1 MHLPIETIKKIIVG
15 SGFVSEADFDDAA
28 KTASELNKD
37 IVDILIFR
45 GAINEDTVGK
55 LIAEHYGIPF
65 ANIRRLNIPPEI
77 LSQIPEKM
85 ARVYKIVPFGQEG
98 KVLKVA
104 MENPE
109 DFEALEFAK
118 RHTGLEIEQYFAT
131 RDDLV
136 KGLGQYKKGIKE
148 DFEKIISENIK
159 KIGAP
164 EVGSEEEEDLAKLA
178 EKVPIIK
185 ILDTI
190 FSYAISEKASDI
202 HIERQEEEVVIRF
215 RIDGVLRD
223 IVKFPKGVEAAL
235 VARIKILSN
244 LKIDEHRV
252 PQDGRYK
259 FIIDEDV
266 VSLRISIIP
275 GFYGENVVMRLLQE
289 TNRPS
294 SLEELGLVGHNLE
307 IIRANITRPHGMILV
322 TGPTGSGK
330 TTTLY
335 SILNILNTIE
345 VKICTI
351 EDPIE
356 YAIGRVTQIQVNTKT
371 GVEFATGLRALMRH
385 DPDIIMVGEIR
396 DNETAE
402 IAIHSA
408 LTGHLVLST
417 LHTNT
422 AAGAIP
428 RFLDMGSEDFLLA
441 STLNVVIAQRL
452 VRKICS
458 SCIVKYT
465 PDEMIRKKLSKD
477 LGNSLEGQKF
487 YKGQGCGQCNHKGY
501 VGRIGIYEAL
511 AVTEKIRSLITQ
523 RATSDEIQKQAITEG
538 MTTMLQDGLD
548 KVSSGLTTIE
558 EVIRVVREN

>member
-1 MHLPIETIKKIIVG
+1 MKIPGEILKKIIVS
-15 SGFVSEADFDDAA
+15 SGFVQEKDFETAA
-28 KTASELNKD
+28 KTALELDKD
-37 IVDILIFR
+37 PIDVLIFR
-45 GAINEDTVGK
+45 GLINEETVGK
-55 LIAEHYGIPF
+55 LVSEYYEVPF
-65 ANIRRLNIPPEI
+65 ANIRRVNIDPEV
-77 LSQIPEKM
+77 LELIPEKM
-85 ARVYKIVPFGQEG
+85 ARMYRIIPFA
-98 KVLKVA
+98 KVGSEVKLA

-118 RHTGLEIEQYFAT
+118 RQTKLKVTPYYT
-131 RDDLV
+131 TKDDLAR
-136 KGLGQYKKGIKE
+136 GLGQYKKGIKQ
-148 DFEKIISENIK
+148 DFEKIISENVE
-159 KIGAP
+159 KIG
-164 EVGSEEEEDLAKLA
+164 VQEEDLAKAA

-185 ILDTI
+185 ILDSI
-190 FSYAISEKASDI
+190 FGYALTERASDI
-202 HIERQEEEVVIRF
+202 HVETQEDEVVVRF

-223 IVKFPKGVEAAL
+223 ITKFPKGVELAL
-235 VARIKILSN
+235 IARIKILSD
-244 LKIDEHRV
+244 LKIDEHRI

-259 FIIDEDV
+259 FKVDEEA

-294 SLEELGLVGHNLE
+294 SLEELGLSGHNLE
-307 IIRANITRPHGMILV
+307 IIRQNITRPHGMVLV

-335 SILNILNTIE
+335 SVLNILNTVE
-345 VKICTI
+345 VKICTT

-356 YAIGRVTQIQVNTKT
+356 YAVGRVTQIQVNPKT
-371 GVEFATGLRALMRH
+371 GLDFAASLRALMRH

-396 DNETAE
+396 DKETAE

-428 RFLDMGSEDFLLA
+428 RFLDMGAENFLLA
-441 STLNVVIAQRL
+441 STVNAIAAQRL

-458 SCIVKYT
+458 SCVVKYDP
-465 PDEMIRKKLSKD
+465 PDVVIKKLSKD
-477 LGNSLEGQKF
+477 LGVSLSAQKF
-487 YKGQGCGQCNHKGY
+487 YKGKGCVQCNNKGY
-501 VGRIGIYEAL
+501 TGRIGIFEVL
-511 AVTEKIRSLITQ
+511 DVTDKIKELIIQ
-523 RATSDEIQKQAITEG
+523 KVTSDEIQKAAIAEG
-538 MTTMLQDGLD
+538 MVTMLQDGLD

>member
-1 MHLPIETIKKIIVG
+1 MQLPIETLKKIIVG

-28 KTASELNKD
+28 KSASELNKD
-37 IVDILIFR
+37 VVDTLIFR

-55 LIAEHYGIPF
+55 LIAEHYDIPF
-65 ANIRRLNIPPEI
+65 ANIRRLNIPPEV
-77 LSQIPEKM
+77 LSLIPEKM
-85 ARVYKIVPFGQEG
+85 ARVYRIIPFGQEG
-98 KVLKVA
+98 KVLKLA

-118 RHTGLEIEQYFAT
+118 RNTGLEIEQYFAT

-136 KGLGQYKKGIKE
+136 RSLGQYKKGIKE

-159 KIGAP
+159 KVGTT
-164 EVGSEEEEDLAKLA
+164 EVGAEEEEDLAKLA

-190 FSYAISEKASDI
+190 FSFAISEKASDI
-202 HIERQEEEVVIRF
+202 HVERQEEEVVIRF

-223 IVKFPKGVEAAL
+223 IVKFPRGVEAAL

-289 TNRPS
+289 TNRPL

-356 YAIGRVTQIQVNTKT
+356 YAIGRVTQIQVNPKT
-371 GVEFATGLRALMRH
+371 GVEFATGLRSLMRH

-477 LGNSLEGQKF
+477 LGFSLEGQKF

-511 AVTEKIRSLITQ
+511 EVTEKVKNLVTQ
-523 RATSDEIQKQAITEG
+523 RATSDEIQKQAASDG

>member
-1 MHLPIETIKKIIVG
+1 MRLTSEILKKIIVG
-15 SGFVSEADFDDAA
+15 SGFVQEADFDNAK
-28 KTASELNKD
+28 KTASELGKEV
-37 IVDILIFR
+37 IDILIFR
-45 GAINEDTVGK
+45 GLVNEETIGK
-55 LIAEHYGIPF
+55 LIADHFEVPY
-65 ANIRRLNIPPEI
+65 ANIGHLSTTPEV
-77 LSQIPEKM
+77 LSLIPEKM
-85 ARVYKIVPFGQEG
+85 ARVYRVVPFAKED
-98 KVLKVA
+98 KKLKLA

-118 RHTGLEIEQYFAT
+118 RHTGLLIEPYYAT
-131 RDDLV
+131 RDDLA

-159 KIGAP
+159 KVESG
-164 EVGSEEEEDLAKLA
+164 EEEDLVKAA
-178 EKVPIIK
+178 EKVSVVK
-185 ILDTI
+185 TLDTI
-190 FSYAISEKASDI
+190 FGYAISEKASDI
-202 HIERQEEEVVIRF
+202 HIETQDKEVVIRF

-223 IVKFPKGVEAAL
+223 IVKFPRGVETAL

-244 LKIDEHRV
+244 LKIDEHRI

-259 FIIDEDV
+259 FVLDDDV

-275 GFYGENVVMRLLQE
+275 SFYGENVVMRLLQE
-289 TNRPS
+289 TNRPA
-294 SLEELGLVGHNLE
+294 SLEELGLTGHSLE
-307 IIRANITRPHGMILV
+307 VLRKNITKPHGMILV

-356 YAIGRVTQIQVNTKT
+356 YGVGRVTQIQVNPKT
-371 GVEFATGLRALMRH
+371 GVEFSAGLRALLRH

-396 DNETAE
+396 DEETAE

-428 RFLDMGSEDFLLA
+428 RFLDMGAEDFLLA
-441 STLNVVIAQRL
+441 STINVVIAQRL
-452 VRKICS
+452 VRKICT
-458 SCIVKYT
+458 SCITKYT
-465 PDEMIRKKLSKD
+465 PNDVVMKKLSKD
-477 LGNSLEGQKF
+477 LGISLETQKF
-487 YKGQGCGQCNHKGY
+487 YKGRGCDQCNNKGY
-501 VGRIGIYEAL
+501 AGRVGIYEVL
-511 AVTEKIRSLITQ
+511 EVTEKIKRMITE
-523 RATSDEIQKQAITEG
+523 RGTSDEIQKGAIEEK
-538 MTTMLQDGLD
+538 MVTMLQDGLD